1 MTEDNK
7 GETAE
12 EIQKRR
18 KKTNAKMKDGIS
30 SDALKMDIG
39 NAFTKI
45 GGIPE
50 TAPGVRQPR
59 DDTKEDETEKDK
71 KGGQDMPDLTGLQ
84 GTMSAGA
91 EFTNASDVPIS
102 DFMTNPEEVVDY
114 MGSLDG
120 LKEPQLRQR
129 LTKVN
134 FQNQRNRQWINH
146 LMSLLKKTSS
156 SNLTLRELMD
166 HPEFISPPTTMTQ
179 DIGAKP
185 QDDGTEVMAKLM
197 KTIAPYMM
205 MRDLMKE
212 GTPEDAHKTQGE
224 NVTVEIGGNKITGS
238 SEYIQSIVPFLL
250 SQTKPQEPTRDEGT
264 EQLMKM
270 VMDMQKEL
278 SELRMAPQPI
288 QEQSEKMM
296 SIPGPDGTVIEIP
309 VSQYSNYLLTQQMQ
323 RQQTELM
330 DTIRQDREQR
340 GNLEG
345 TSQNAQMMAVA
356 SKMSDAMAEMRKTMD
371 PTKVGEM
378 AMHGLRAKADEM
390 TDLRHLFGSMGG
402 GTVSDDVAMAQLK
415 QDAETHRH
423 QMSIEAKQELAN
435 KSIEKQRLETKRL
448 EALMAPR
455 AEPAGT
461 PSTPSTPST
470 PTPVDS
476 ERALDVAAQQSQTV
490 LDKMLRKREDAEE
503 ER

>member
-1 MTEDNK
+1 MTEDIK
-7 GETAE
+7 EETAE
-12 EIQKRR
+12 EIKTRR
-18 KKTNAKMKDGIS
+18 KKTNAKMKNGIS
-30 SDALKMDIG
+30 VDALRMDIG
-39 NAFTKI
+39 DAFTKI

-59 DDTKEDETEKDK
+59 DDTKEDEADKDK

-166 HPEFISPPTTMTQ
+166 HPEFITPPTTMTQ
-179 DIGAKP
+179 DIGVKP

-212 GTPEDAHKTQGE
+212 GTQEDTHKTPGE

-238 SEYIQSIVPFLL
+238 PEYIQSMVPLLL
-250 SQTKPQEPTRDEGT
+250 SQTKPPEPTRDEGT

-278 SELRMAPQPI
+278 SELRTTPQPP
-288 QEQSEKMM
+288 QEPDEKMM

-330 DTIRQDREQR
+330 NTIREDREHR

-378 AMHGLRAKADEM
+378 AMQGLMTKADDM
-390 TDLRHLFGSMGG
+390 TNLRHMFGSMGG

-423 QMSIEAKQELAN
+423 QMTIEAKQELAN

-455 AEPAGT
+455 TETPSA
-461 PSTPSTPST
+461 PSTPA
-470 PTPVDS
+470 PVDS

-490 LDKMLRKREDAEE
+490 LDKMLRKREDAED